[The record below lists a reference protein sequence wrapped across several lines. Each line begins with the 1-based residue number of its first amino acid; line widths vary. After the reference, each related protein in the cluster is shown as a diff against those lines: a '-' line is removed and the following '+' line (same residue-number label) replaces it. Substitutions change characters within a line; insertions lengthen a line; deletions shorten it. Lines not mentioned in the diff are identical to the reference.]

1 MENKFTKGEWFVS
14 NDNQI
19 VSMPSQCKITNRV
32 SGWNPEEAKAN
43 AKLIAAAP
51 DLLAACICESILDKC
66 ERNKAIYELQQYGYK
81 GLESPQHFVDSLR
94 IQAIKKATE

>member
-1 MENKFTKGEWFVS
+1 METNITKGEWFVS

-43 AKLIAAAP
+43 AKLMSASPNMLEA
-51 DLLAACICESILDKC
+51 LLS
-66 ERNKAIYELQQYGYK
+66 IYEDKEAWNELSDDQKQK
-81 GLESPQHFVDSLR
+81 VEES
-94 IQAIKKATE
+94 IKKATE

>member
-1 MENKFTKGEWFVS
+1 MEINITKGEWFIS

-43 AKLIAAAP
+43 AKLIASAP
-51 DLLAACICESILDKC
+51 DLLNALIGVLNIMNDSEGVAGYHLNGDIASWDEFEEIKQAQ
-66 ERNKAIYELQQYGYK
+66 EAIN
-81 GLESPQHFVDSLR
+81 
-94 IQAIKKATE
+94 KATE

>member
-1 MENKFTKGEWFVS
+1 MEINITKGEWFIS

-43 AKLIAAAP
+43 AKLIASAP
-51 DLLAACICESILDKC
+51 DLLNALIGVLNIMNDSEGVA
-66 ERNKAIYELQQYGYK
+66 GYHLNGDIASWDEFEEIK
-81 GLESPQHFVDSLR
+81 QAE
-94 IQAIKKATE
+94 QAIKKATE